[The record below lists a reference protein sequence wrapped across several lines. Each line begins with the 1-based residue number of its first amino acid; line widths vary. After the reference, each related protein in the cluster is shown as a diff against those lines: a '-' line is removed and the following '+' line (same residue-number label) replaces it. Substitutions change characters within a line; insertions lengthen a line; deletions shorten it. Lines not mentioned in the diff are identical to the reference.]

1 MRSFS
6 LFLASLFIL
15 SATKAQ
21 LANTTWQGLIK
32 GDAPRRVLL
41 EFKKDSLNMMG
52 VADSAVQ
59 EKMMCAVRGNSF
71 LLFKVS
77 GVSDCDNTTPGKY
90 QFEIKKDSLFITLIS
105 DKCDDR
111 SSAING
117 TKFIRW
123 RKHVEVRVDESIL
136 RQYVGE
142 YASEDQHHFFIT
154 LEKGRLY
161 IEGPNN
167 NLPKSPLS
175 PQSNTKL
182 FLPVAGV
189 EFDFI
194 RDSNGKVTKF
204 ISHEEKDYELKKIK

>member
-6 LFLASLFIL
+6 LVFACFLFI

-41 EFKKDSLNMMG
+41 EFKKDSLNLMN
-52 VADSAVQ
+52 VADSALQ
-59 EKMMCAVRGNSF
+59 EKMLCSVTGNSF
-71 LLFKVS
+71 LVFKVN

-90 QFEIKKDSLFITLIS
+90 QFEIKKDSLFISLIS

-117 TKFIRW
+117 TKYIRW
-123 RKHVEVRVDESIL
+123 RKHIDFKVDESIL
-136 RQYVGE
+136 KQYTGE
-142 YASEDQHHFFIT
+142 YALNEHRFIIT

-161 IEGPNN
+161 MEGPNN
-167 NLPKSPLS
+167 NLPKSPLY
-175 PQSNTKL
+175 PQSNTRF

-189 EFDFI
+189 EFDFVK
-194 RDSNGKVTKF
+194 DSQGKVTKF
-204 ISHEEKDYELKKIK
+204 ISHEESDFELKKIK

>member
-6 LFLASLFIL
+6 LVAAIFLSI

-41 EFKKDSLNMMG
+41 EFKKDSLNMLSVG
-52 VADSAVQ
+52 DSTLQ
-59 EKMMCAVRGNSF
+59 EKMMCAISGNSL
-71 LLFKVS
+71 LLFKVN
-77 GVSDCDNTTPGKY
+77 GVSDCDNTTPGNY
-90 QFEIKKDSLFITLIS
+90 QFEIKKDSLFISLIS

-123 RKHVEVRVDESIL
+123 RKHIDIKVDQSIL
-136 RQYVGE
+136 KQYTGE
-142 YASEDQHHFFIT
+142 YALNDQHRFIIT
-154 LEKGRLY
+154 LENGRLY
-161 IEGPNN
+161 MEGPND
-167 NLPKSPLS
+167 NLPKSPLY
-175 PQSNTKL
+175 PQSNTRF

-189 EFDFI
+189 EFDFVK
-194 RDSNGKVTKF
+194 DSNGKVTKF